1 MDDLVAVLRPTPAM
15 SVAPAPVSPGVSPGV
30 SPRVALGAPSGGL
43 RVGQLIDH
51 RYQVVELLWSGVTA
65 YVYRVRHP
73 VLGRSFALKALRAEC
88 CSDAEWVQRLS
99 REARMLATLSHPNI
113 VAVVDSGWLPTG
125 EPYFVMEYV
134 EGVSLESWIREGPL
148 EVDVA
153 AEVAIGICD
162 ALEAAHEIGIV
173 HRDLKP
179 ENVWVERKGGV
190 CSVKVLDFG
199 LAQSRDQ
206 RRLTHPSTT
215 YGTPVYMSPEQA
227 EGSSADGRTDI
238 YSLGVS
244 LYEMLCGRP
253 PFDADTYLALAHQHR
268 YAPLPPFSR
277 WLRPGSAALRLE
289 PVVARCLEKEASRRY
304 ESAAALREAL
314 EPFRAR
320 GETLRLTP
328 PAPRA
333 LVRGWRRTV
342 AQPPPGASGGSAAAS
357 LRYSTLGWWMLVGS
371 CLGGLISQL
380 VR

>member
-15 SVAPAPVSPGVSPGV
+15 NVVPGSVSAGGVP
-30 SPRVALGAPSGGL
+30 PGGL

-51 RYQVVELLWSGVTA
+51 RYQVVELLWSGATA

-73 VLGRSFALKALRAEC
+73 VLGRTFALKTLRAEC

-125 EPYFVMEYV
+125 EPYFVMEYA
-134 EGVSLESWIREGPL
+134 EGVSLESWIRQGPL
-148 EVDVA
+148 EADVA
-153 AEVAIGICD
+153 AEVAIGICE
-162 ALEAAHEIGIV
+162 ALEAAHELGIV

-179 ENVWVERKGGV
+179 ENVWVERRGGV

-199 LAQSRDQ
+199 LAQSRGQ
-206 RRLTHPSTT
+206 PRLTHPSTT

-227 EGSSADGRTDI
+227 EGASADGRTDI
-238 YSLGVS
+238 YSLGVA

-277 WLRPGSAALRLE
+277 WLLPGSAGLRLE
-289 PVVARCLEKEASRRY
+289 PVVARCLEKDVARRF
-304 ESAAALREAL
+304 ESAARLREAL

-320 GETLRLTP
+320 AETVRLTP
-328 PAPRA
+328 PAVRA
-333 LVRGWRRTV
+333 LLGGWRMRTAV
-342 AQPPPGASGGSAAAS
+342 QAHPGASDGSAAA

>member
-15 SVAPAPVSPGVSPGV
+15 SVAPAPVTPGVPPGV
-30 SPRVALGAPSGGL
+30 TSGGL

-51 RYQVVELLWSGVTA
+51 RYQVVELLWSGLTA
-65 YVYRVRHP
+65 YVYRVRHQ
-73 VLGRSFALKALRAEC
+73 VLGRSFALKTLRAEC

-125 EPYFVMEYV
+125 EPYFVMEYA
-134 EGVSLESWIREGPL
+134 EGVSLESWIRKGQL

-179 ENVWVERKGGV
+179 ENVWVERRGGV

-199 LAQSRDQ
+199 LAQSRGQ

-227 EGSSADGRTDI
+227 EGASTDGRTDI
-238 YSLGVS
+238 YSLGVA

-277 WLRPGSAALRLE
+277 WLRPGSAAQRLE
-289 PVVARCLEKEASRRY
+289 PVVARCLEKDAARRF
-304 ESAAALREAL
+304 ESAADLREAL

-328 PAPRA
+328 PAARA
-333 LVRGWRRTV
+333 LVGVGRSRSAAEPR
-342 AQPPPGASGGSAAAS
+342 PGASGTSVAVS

-371 CLGGLISQL
+371 CLGGLLSQL

>member
-1 MDDLVAVLRPTPAM
+1 
-15 SVAPAPVSPGVSPGV
+15 
-30 SPRVALGAPSGGL
+30 
-43 RVGQLIDH
+43 VGQLIDH

-73 VLGRSFALKALRAEC
+73 VLGRTFALKTLRAEC

-125 EPYFVMEYV
+125 EPYFVMEYA

-148 EVDVA
+148 EPDVA
-153 AEVAIGICD
+153 AEVGIGICD
-162 ALEAAHEIGIV
+162 ALEAAHALGIV

-179 ENVWVERKGGV
+179 ENVWVERRGGV

-199 LAQSRDQ
+199 LAQSRGQ

-227 EGSSADGRTDI
+227 EGVSADGRTDI
-238 YSLGVS
+238 YSLGVA

-253 PFDADTYLALAHQHR
+253 PFDADSYLGLAHQHR
-268 YAPLPPFSR
+268 YAPPPPFSR

-289 PVVARCLEKEASRRY
+289 PVVARCLEKDATRRF
-304 ESAAALREAL
+304 ESAARLRDAL

-328 PAPRA
+328 PAARA
-333 LVRGWRRTV
+333 RLRGWKLRTE
-342 AQPPPGASGGSAAAS
+342 AQPQPVVTGDAAATR
-357 LRYSTLGWWMLVGS
+357 LRFSTLGWWMLVGS